1 MFSVPQSTPAY
12 IAWLLPAGALF
23 FSCGI
28 LLGRSGLPPAFSLAA
43 MALSALALL
52 LSRGWRRT
60 AAALLAAVA
69 LGALLGERAYHPSM
83 PAEGEALLRGTVV
96 QEVAWDEDGQV
107 QTVLSG
113 VTLDGASQPDAY
125 WTYYLGEGESPPEWL
140 VPGVQVECI
149 VRVYHPSGQDNPG
162 GFNFRE
168 YLLQRNI
175 RYGAFGATGLTK
187 ADLGFSLPGEIAA
200 VRHALCQ
207 RLMAVMG
214 EEAGA
219 YAAAMLLGAQD
230 FLPADDRA
238 AFQELGI
245 AHILSVSGFHVGVL
259 AGLMLMLLRPLPLGR
274 GARVAAEAVLLA
286 GYCLLTGG
294 NSPVV
299 RAALLLLWRAF
310 TRTRRRQ
317 VLPLHTLCVAALVQ
331 LLFNPTLLTGPSF
344 QLSYGAMLGL
354 TLAYPWL
361 RTRLACPGKFPRQVW
376 DAFCASLAAQLG
388 VLLPQLYWFGELPL
402 LSLVLNMAVTALAG
416 GLITLYWATLA
427 ALPVPL
433 LREALGM
440 LSASVTHVI
449 LAAVRFLADLPVTTL
464 WTRQADT
471 FTFAGWVLLL
481 LGMSALLPRR
491 LVRRRPALLIAGA
504 LLVALILLPLPT
516 GDPAY
521 TQFNVGDGDAAVLQ
535 DGDTTVVIDLGEDG
549 QTVANYLHQRR
560 QHVDLLILT
569 HLHTDHASGLR
580 ALLDEHIPV
589 AVCCLP
595 YAAQTPVIDEELLPL
610 LEELAATGTVFRA
623 LSRGDALDLPNGQLT
638 VLWPEAGRVTALHD
652 ANDTCLVLQAEI
664 NGVTLLLTG
673 DLPAVYEPYIAL
685 PSDILKAAHHGSA
698 SATTPAFLAA
708 VQPSLLLQSNRN
720 AAREARM
727 QALAG
732 DIPLYAT
739 SQCGAITIRFPG
751 DGQFTVETVK

>member
-1 MFSVPQSTPAY
+1 MSSVPRSTPAH
-12 IAWLLPAGALF
+12 IAWLLPMGTLF

-28 LLGRSGLPPAFSLAA
+28 LLGRSGLPAAFSLT
-43 MALSALALL
+43 ALALAGVALL
-52 LSRGWRRT
+52 LSRRWRRT
-60 AAALLAAVA
+60 AAALLAATA
-69 LGALLGERAYHPSM
+69 LGALLGERAYHPAM
-83 PAEGEALLRGTVV
+83 PAEGAALLRGTVV
-96 QEVAWDEDGQV
+96 QEVAWTEGGQV

-113 VTLDGASQPDAY
+113 VTLDGASQRDAY
-125 WTYYLGEGESPPEWL
+125 WTYYLSEGDSPPEWL
-140 VPGVQVECI
+140 VPGAQVEVT
-149 VRVYHPSGQDNPG
+149 VRVYHPSGQENPG

-168 YLLQRNI
+168 YLLQRGVG
-175 RYGAFGATGLTK
+175 YGVFGATGLTQ
-187 ADLGFSLPGEIAA
+187 ANLGFSLRGEIAA
-200 VRHALCQ
+200 VRHSLCQ

-214 EEAGA
+214 EESGA
-219 YAAAMLLGAQD
+219 YAAAMLLGTQV

-238 AFQELGI
+238 AFQELGV

-259 AGLMLMLLRPLPLGR
+259 AGLLLLLLRPLPLGR
-274 GARVAAEAVLLA
+274 GARTAAEAVLLA

-294 NSPVV
+294 NAPVV

-331 LLFNPTLLTGPSF
+331 LVFNPTLLTGPSF

-361 RTRLACPGKFPRQVW
+361 RTRLACPGKLPRRVW

-402 LSLVLNMAVTALAG
+402 LSLVLNMVVTALAG
-416 GLITLYWATLA
+416 GLISLYWATLA
-427 ALPVPL
+427 ALPVPV

-440 LSASVTHVI
+440 LSAAATRGM
-449 LAAVRFLADLPVTTL
+449 LAAVRFLSGLPVTTL
-464 WTRQADT
+464 WTRQADA
-471 FTFAGWVLLL
+471 FTFAGWGLLL
-481 LGMSALLPRR
+481 LGTSALLPRK
-491 LVRRRPALLIAGA
+491 LERRRPALLLTGT
-504 LLVALILLPLPT
+504 LLAALILLPLPT

-521 TQFNVGDGDAAVLQ
+521 TQFSVGDGDAAVLQ
-535 DGDTTVVIDLGEDG
+535 DGGTTVVIDLGEEG

-560 QHVDLLILT
+560 QSVDLLILT
-569 HLHTDHASGLR
+569 HLHSDHAGGLR

-595 YAAQTPVIDEELLPL
+595 YGAQTPAIDEELLPL
-610 LEELAATGTVFRA
+610 LEELAATGTVFRY
-623 LSRGDALDLPNGQLT
+623 LSRGDVLDLPSGQMT

-673 DLPAVYEPYIAL
+673 DLPAAYEPYIAL

-698 SATTPAFLAA
+698 SATTADFLAT
-708 VQPSLLLQSNRN
+708 VQPTLLLQSNRN
-720 AAREARM
+720 AVREVRM

-739 SQCGAITIRFPG
+739 AQCGAITIRFPG
-751 DGQFTVETVK
+751 DGQFTVETMK